1 MNEIN
6 KIGWTGLY
14 LMSMEHKGDGNDT
27 ARPTI

>member
-14 LMSMEHKGDGNDT
+14 LMEHKGDGNHP